1 MKSLN
6 KKRLDSIMSDGR
18 TNQWRN
24 EEYAQEMENEGTNIT
39 KAELL
44 HARNYSSNNEPKQ
57 NNKNQ
62 KNYMKLN

>member
-1 MKSLN
+1 
-6 KKRLDSIMSDGR
+6 MSDGR